1 MKKYENFVKAY
12 ENLADASDIEPP
24 YPPVTMVGLV
34 GLFEITFEQAWKMM
48 KELLSYHGYSESAT
62 GSPRTVIKTA
72 FSAGMISDEQAWLE
86 LLGDRNNVAHSYNEM
101 IAESIIQNT
110 RKTYIDL
117 FKKLKTEVE
126 NNWLM

>member
-1 MKKYENFVKAY
+1 MKKYEKFVKAY
-12 ENLADASDIEPP
+12 ENLAGASDIEPP
-24 YPPVTMVGLV
+24 YQPVTMAGLV

-72 FSAGMISDEQAWLE
+72 FSAGMISDEQAWLD
-86 LLGDRNNVAHSYNEM
+86 LLGDRNNVAHSYNEK

-110 RKTYIDL
+110 RKTYLSL
-117 FKKLKTEVE
+117 FKKLRTEIE
-126 NNWLM
+126 NNWLS

>member
-12 ENLADASDIEPP
+12 ENLAGASDIEPP
-24 YPPVTMVGLV
+24 YQPVTMAGLV

-72 FSAGMISDEQAWLE
+72 FSAGMISDEQAWLD
-86 LLGDRNNVAHSYNEM
+86 LLGDRNNVAHSYNEK

-110 RKTYIDL
+110 RKTYLSL
-117 FKKLKTEVE
+117 FKKLRTEIE
-126 NNWLM
+126 NNWLS